1 MTAEAAATGFA
12 THTFPLGENLQLEA
26 VEAKLINTATAGTA
40 VSTTLAATGLYATE
54 RAPVASICVSCHNEL
69 QDGAETGVDCGGPGC
84 GVGSDCQSGAD
95 CATGI
100 CGPDGTCKEPSYECR
115 NGVKDDLESD
125 VDCGGELC
133 LGHGV
138 TCGDGQACFV
148 QSDCGVKGHCYI
160 ADGQSADGWA
170 VAGVCF
176 ACENGVQ
183 DGDESDVDCGGVT
196 GCRGCLSAIPAT
208 PDMCD
213 GAATALTQQECE
225 DSVGTCDVGAHT
237 DRASCEPAVGRRQLA
252 DGRRRLGVYTPKP
265 GVWAKASPGA
275 PSEKYNGPGDCWS
288 KSCAIASAGAA
299 VGVACV
305 SCINGVKD
313 GDETDVDCGGSCIRE
328 DGSGKCLP
336 PAMCGGD
343 GDCVT
348 GYCDP
353 SADPMVCAIPPPSV
367 RRPWQRRDRRR
378 LRRQRLP

>member
-1 MTAEAAATGFA
+1 
-12 THTFPLGENLQLEA
+12 
-26 VEAKLINTATAGTA
+26 V
-40 VSTTLAATGLYATE
+40 
-54 RAPVASICVSCHNEL
+54 RARRVDLRLLPNEL

-148 QSDCGVKGHCYI
+148 QTDCGVKGHCYI

-176 ACENGVQ
+176 SYENGVQ
-183 DGDESDVDCGGVT
+183 DGDKSDVDCGGVT
-196 GCRGCLSAIPAT
+196 ACRDCLSATPAT

-225 DSVGTCDVGAHT
+225 DSVGTCNMGAHT
-237 DRASCEPAVGRRQLA
+237 DRASCEPAVGRRRLA
-252 DGRRRLGVYTPKP
+252 DGRRRLGVYTPNL

-275 PSEKYNGPGDCWS
+275 PSEKCNGPGDCWS
-288 KSCAIASAGAA
+288 THTLISSTSKLA
-299 VGVACV
+299 VGSTAFERLTTPCSSECLSDPRRPSARSCPSSSCV
-305 SCINGVKD
+305 IAYEISFNTFAIWAAGGVPISAS
-313 GDETDVDCGGSCIRE
+313 TS
-328 DGSGKCLP
+328 
-336 PAMCGGD
+336 
-343 GDCVT
+343 VT
-348 GYCDP
+348 MRRHCDP
-353 SADPMVCAIPPPSV
+353 IIHNA
-367 RRPWQRRDRRR
+367 
-378 LRRQRLP
+378 